1 MALAHS
7 PRIITDG
14 LKLLLDAANVK
25 STSVGDIFYVGGTS
39 NSDSS
44 SSFTL
49 NGLQA
54 GDLVLYFG
62 ACGSTPLNTPTGE
75 SWTSVPGLENNP
87 DNDYGPNSAAFY
99 AIATGTSVTASGL
112 RTNPF
117 FGDDFIHVMIAFRNV
132 DPLNPFVVNAIQ
144 NSPRGRLPDPP
155 SITTNFINS
164 MIVAVGFRDDQ
175 DFANNVSPPTG
186 YTTAVNMDSQ
196 GGVNLANSLTINGGA
211 TVMTAYKLLKTAAAA
226 EDPGP
231 FISSNSDIAS
241 FQEMKGIT
249 IALRPNSSDIWKD
262 ISGNDNRVIGF
273 SPGKRYFESYA
284 GGVFDFYGTIDE
296 LYMNNSNDLAF
307 TNALL
312 SINVWIYI
320 DDLTNSFPIIN
331 KRGPTQLD
339 NLDYSLEVSSDGKVR
354 LIIDSNFECETATGL
369 IEENTWYNLTATHDG
384 NTAKIYINGVQSV
397 SVSSNK
403 SSISTDVKD
412 IVSIGSAYS
421 NYPNKVYAIGKI
433 ASIAMYS
440 RALTPEDVLQNYD
453 AIKGRFLNAGS
464 PPIKIFSALQTL
476 ATTLASVSVPIKQGS
491 NNSIANDDDS
501 VQSIIESAHSSF
513 NVFAVV
519 GYQSYAE
526 ELRGRGVAG
535 GMRTH
540 TATGF
545 NYNTSLSNILST
557 GNAIV
562 EMSGG
567 GRINPNLNVIDGKKW
582 MAMAQFD
589 GTKFDGILLWIFTGD
604 SVNTAGNITPN
615 IRSVSNVKDI
625 FYPAGRYQAS
635 VDGPIDYHHIY
646 PIAIDPDGTITSN
659 TTPGASGWNF
669 STKSQA
675 DEILG
680 YYLDDSFGRNI
691 RDLSRDDGL
700 WGFNMPGYV
709 DGDNRDL
716 QRNIDYGMGNIA
728 GNDDGTRAYYNYWNG
743 VESFTLLN
751 LGFVFSGDA

>member
-39 NSDSS
+39 DSDNS

-54 GDLVLYFG
+54 GDLVLYFSAEDASNVVTPAG
-62 ACGSTPLNTPTGE
+62 A
-75 SWTSVPGLENNP
+75 SWTAIPGLGTQP
-87 DNDYGPNSAAFY
+87 DNDGRPSSAAFY
-99 AIATGTSVTASGL
+99 VFATGTSVTASGL
-112 RTNPF
+112 GTNR
-117 FGDDFIHVMIAFRNV
+117 DRVRVMIAFRNV
-132 DPLNPFVVNAIQ
+132 DTLNPFLNVIQ
-144 NSPRGRLPDPP
+144 NDLITNDTLPNPP
-155 SITTNFINS
+155 SITTNTNNS
-164 MIVAVGFRDDQ
+164 MIVAVGLLDDE
-175 DFANNVSPPTG
+175 DIANSISPPTG
-186 YTTAVNMDSQ
+186 YTTALNMDSR
-196 GGVNLANSLTINGGA
+196 GGA
-211 TVMTAYKLLKTAAAA
+211 NVASFGGSTIMTAYKLLATAA
-226 EDPGP
+226 EENPGA
-231 FISSNSDIAS
+231 FTSSNVNGGDPN
-241 FQEMKGIT
+241 KGIT
-249 IALRPNSSDIWKD
+249 IALRQNSSNIWED

-273 SPGKRYFESYA
+273 SSGKRYFESYA
-284 GGVFDFYGTIDE
+284 GGVFDFYGTTDE
-296 LYMNNSNDLAF
+296 LYMSNSNDLAF
-307 TNALL
+307 INALL

-320 DDLTNSFPIIN
+320 DDLTNSFPINN

-354 LIIDSNFECETATGL
+354 WIIDSDLVCDTATGL

-403 SSISTDVKD
+403 SSISTDVND

-476 ATTLASVSVPIKQGS
+476 ATTLASVSVPTKQ
-491 NNSIANDDDS
+491 NSTDSLILNDDDS

-519 GYQSYAE
+519 GFGKYAE
-526 ELRGRGVAG
+526 DIPGRGVAG

-589 GTKFDGILLWIFTGD
+589 GTNFDGILLWIFTGD
-604 SVNTAGNITPN
+604 SVNTAGTVTPKM
-615 IRSVSNVKDI
+615 RSVSNVKDI
-625 FYPAGRYQAS
+625 FYPEGSSSFS
-635 VDGPIDYHHIY
+635 VDDQDYHHIY
-646 PIAIDPDGTITSN
+646 PIAIDPSGTITSN
-659 TTPGASGWNF
+659 TTSGASGWNF
-669 STKSQA
+669 SSESEA

-680 YYLDDSFGRNI
+680 YYFNDFGGRII
-691 RDLSRDDGL
+691 RSLSQDDGI
-700 WGFNMPGYV
+700 WGFKIPGYV
-709 DGDNRDL
+709 DGDD
-716 QRNIDYGMGNIA
+716 QDASIEYGMGNLS
-728 GNDDGTRAYYNYWNG
+728 GNDDTTLPSKYALYATWNG
-743 VESFTLLN
+743 VRSPASTAH

>member
-1 MALAHS
+1 MALVHS

-25 STSVGDIFYVGGTS
+25 STSGGNIFYVGGTS
-39 NSDSS
+39 LYDGS

-54 GDLVLYFG
+54 GDLVFYFG
-62 ACGSTPLNTPTGE
+62 AEDAEDLNTPTGE
-75 SWTSVPGLENNP
+75 SWTAVPYLGTQPAN
-87 DNDYGPNSAAFY
+87 DNSPNRALFY
-99 AIATGTSVTASGL
+99 VFATGTSVTASGL
-112 RTNPF
+112 RTNNQF
-117 FGDDFIHVMIAFRNV
+117 DNYVHVMIAFRNV
-132 DPLNPFVVNAIQ
+132 DTLNPFVNASQ
-144 NSPRGRLPDPP
+144 NSGSTGLPNPP
-155 SITTNFINS
+155 SITTNTNNS

-175 DFANNVSPPTG
+175 DIANTITPPTG
-186 YTTAVNMDSQ
+186 YTTAVNMDTR
-196 GGVNLANSLTINGGA
+196 GGANSLNNNGA
-211 TVMTAYKLLKTAAAA
+211 TIMTAYKLLETAGE
-226 EDPGP
+226 EDPGS
-231 FISSNSDIAS
+231 FISSNSNISS
-241 FQEMKGIT
+241 FEPIKGIT
-249 IALRPNSSDIWKD
+249 IALRSNFSNIWKD

-273 SPGKRYFESYA
+273 SSGRNYFESYA
-284 GGVFDFYGTIDE
+284 GGVFDFYGTTDE

-331 KRGPTQLD
+331 KRGPTELD

-403 SSISTDVKD
+403 SSLSSNPV

-421 NYPNKVYAIGKI
+421 NWPNKVYAIGKI

-476 ATTLASVSVPIKQGS
+476 ATTLASVSVPTKQ
-491 NNSIANDDDS
+491 NSTNSLILNDDDS

-519 GYQSYAE
+519 GFGKYAE
-526 ELRGRGVAG
+526 DLPGRGVAG

-545 NYNTSLSNILST
+545 NYNTSSSNILST

-589 GTKFDGILLWIFTGD
+589 GTNFNGILLWIFTGD
-604 SVNTAGNITPN
+604 SVNNSGTITPV
-615 IRSVSNVKDI
+615 IRGVSQVKDI
-625 FYPAGRYQAS
+625 FNPEGDNTS
-635 VDGPIDYHHIY
+635 DYHHIY
-646 PIAIDPDGTITSN
+646 PIAIDPSGTITSN
-659 TTPGASGWNF
+659 TTSGASGWNF
-669 STKSQA
+669 SSNSANVGTNP
-675 DEILG
+675 LG
-680 YYLDDSFGRNI
+680 YYGTGSF
-691 RDLSRDDGL
+691 SFDDGI
-700 WGFNMPGYV
+700 WGFKIPGYV
-709 DGDNRDL
+709 DGDGGGNPFTA
-716 QRNIDYGMGNIA
+716 NGYGMGNY
-728 GNDDGTRAYYNYWNG
+728 NESDEDGTFTYWNG
-743 VESFTLLN
+743 SIN
-751 LGFVFSGDA
+751 SNSIAHLGFVFSGDA

>member
-25 STSVGDIFYVGGTS
+25 STSGRGDIFYVGGTS

-62 ACGSTPLNTPTGE
+62 ANISADLNTPTGE
-75 SWTSVPGLENNP
+75 SWTAVPGLGTQP
-87 DNDYGPNSAAFY
+87 DNDGSPNSAVFY

-112 RTNPF
+112 PTNPL
-117 FGDDFIHVMIAFRNV
+117 FGYDFVHVMIAFRNV
-132 DPLNPFVVNAIQ
+132 DSLNPFDVNAIQ
-144 NSPRGRLPDPP
+144 NSPRTGLPNPP
-155 SITTNFINS
+155 SITTNTNNS

-175 DFANNVSPPTG
+175 DFATSVSPPTG
-186 YTTAVNMDSQ
+186 YTTAVNMDTA
-196 GGVNLANSLTINGGA
+196 GGVDSSAQFDGVTI
-211 TVMTAYKLLKTAAAA
+211 MTAYKLLKTAAE
-226 EDPGP
+226 EDPGS
-231 FISSNSDIAS
+231 FSSNSNIAN
-241 FQEMKGIT
+241 FQPTKGIT

-273 SPGKRYFESYA
+273 SSGKRYFESYA
-284 GGVFDFYGTIDE
+284 GGVFDFYGTSDE

-331 KRGPTQLD
+331 KRGPTELD

-354 LIIDSNFECETATGL
+354 WIIDSDLVCDTATGL

-403 SSISTDVKD
+403 SSISTDVND

-464 PPIKIFSALQTL
+464 PPIKIFSVLQTL
-476 ATTLASVSVPIKQGS
+476 ATTLASVSVPTKE
-491 NNSIANDDDS
+491 NSTESLILNDDDS

-519 GYQSYAE
+519 GLGKYAE
-526 ELRGRGVAG
+526 DLPGRGVAG

-545 NYNTSLSNILST
+545 NYNTSSSNILST
-557 GNAIV
+557 GNAIL
-562 EMSGG
+562 EMTGG

-589 GTKFDGILLWIFTGD
+589 GTNFDGILLWIFTGD
-604 SVNTAGNITPN
+604 SVNNQGNITGV
-615 IRSVSNVKDI
+615 RGVSQVKDI
-625 FYPAGRYQAS
+625 FSPQGDAPS
-635 VDGPIDYHHIY
+635 DYHHIY

-659 TTPGASGWNF
+659 TTFGASGWNF
-669 STKSQA
+669 SDNSRTDS
-675 DEILG
+675 LG
-680 YYLDDSFGRNI
+680 YNGRTF
-691 RDLSRDDGL
+691 SYDDGL
-700 WGFNMPGYV
+700 WGFRIPGYV
-709 DGDNRDL
+709 DGNSGGTPFTA
-716 QRNIDYGMGNIA
+716 NGYGMGNYN
-728 GNDDGTRAYYNYWNG
+728 NDDDSGSFTYWN
-743 VESFTLLN
+743 SSIRTSIAH